1 MENMQLA
8 AELADEMIEQAVQW
22 VAEGTAG
29 PILAYLG
36 EGDKRVTLV
45 DLTQGGDESPLDYGN

>member
-1 MENMQLA
+1 MQLA

-22 VAEGTAG
+22 VAEGTAD
-29 PILAYLG
+29 PILAYPG

-45 DLTQGGDESPLDYGN
+45 DLTRGGDESPLDYGS